1 MADAHQILAGTGSAF
16 GIFDNMYS
24 RMSAPVGSS
33 DGGGVD
39 TVTMPVTAAV
49 GTVPAAVEPERH
61 QSVPEYVSES
71 EFEIDDEPEHEAEAE
86 IHREINK
93 GKQKAVQTEVQKTP
107 RPQREKKK
115 GSSITD
121 PFTAGAKWFFRVRT
135 GKGKKKSKVVN
146 EVRRR
151 YNKFQLPPMRLS
163 CFPMHEIDRVWW
175 GILLGE
181 DDHGCLIESVS

>member
-1 MADAHQILAGTGSAF
+1 MSISRAHRARLIQGRRGRVLWPMPIRYLLVRAQRF

-71 EFEIDDEPEHEAEAE
+71 EFEIDDEPEHEAEAG
-86 IHREINK
+86 IHRESRKRCKRRCRKLPGRN
-93 GKQKAVQTEVQKTP
+93 GKRRKAH
-107 RPQREKKK
+107 R
-115 GSSITD
+115 S
-121 PFTAGAKWFFRVRT
+121 PFYLLQGQNGFSESAPVKA
-135 GKGKKKSKVVN
+135 KKS
-146 EVRRR
+146 RRWWMKSDDDTTNFSYHPWDFHASR
-151 YNKFQLPPMRLS
+151 CMR
-163 CFPMHEIDRVWW
+163 
-175 GILLGE
+175 
-181 DDHGCLIESVS
+181 